1 MNDAELDLADVWH
14 RTLRALDDADMTPSQ
29 RALVGLARLA
39 GVLEHTALVEVPN
52 DYTKTII
59 EHRVTDTVVK
69 ALSTQLGREIR
80 LAVTVNDT
88 LEPTPPLVDDEQ
100 NNPGNSA
107 FLLDTETGVNGA
119 DPDHR
124 FPVDDTRLDAAR
136 TERFHVHSGG
146 RHTASVIN
154 INSRREADDS
164 ARTRL
169 NPKYTFETFVAG
181 SSNRFAH
188 AAANAVAEAPAK
200 SYNPLFIYG
209 SSGLGKTHLLHAIG
223 HYARHLYPHVR
234 VRYVSSEE
242 FTNDFI
248 NSIRDDRTSRFQS
261 MYRDVD
267 VLLIDDIQFL
277 AGKEQTQEE
286 FFHTF
291 NALHNASKQVVITS
305 DVSPKELQGFEERL
319 RSRFDWG
326 LITDVQVP
334 DLETRIAILRKKAA
348 QERMT
353 APDDVL
359 EYIATMVTTNIREL
373 EGALIRVTAF
383 ANLNRQSVTLALA
396 EVVLKD
402 LVPDQ
407 PVQITALTIQR
418 ETAEYFALTVDDLCS
433 SSRSRQLVT
442 ARQIA
447 MYLCRELTELS
458 LPKIG
463 QLFGGRDHTTVMHAD
478 RKIRELMGER
488 RAIYNQVTELT
499 ARIRQRSR

>member
-1 MNDAELDLADVWH
+1 M
-14 RTLRALDDADMTPSQ
+14 P
-29 RALVGLARLA
+29 
-39 GVLEHTALVEVPN
+39 
-52 DYTKTII
+52 Y
-59 EHRVTDTVVK
+59 
-69 ALSTQLGREIR
+69 
-80 LAVTVNDT
+80 
-88 LEPTPPLVDDEQ
+88 
-100 NNPGNSA
+100 
-107 FLLDTETGVNGA
+107 
-119 DPDHR
+119 
-124 FPVDDTRLDAAR
+124 
-136 TERFHVHSGG
+136 
-146 RHTASVIN
+146 
-154 INSRREADDS
+154 
-164 ARTRL
+164 
-169 NPKYTFETFVAG
+169 
-181 SSNRFAH
+181 
-188 AAANAVAEAPAK
+188 
-200 SYNPLFIYG
+200 
-209 SSGLGKTHLLHAIG
+209 
-223 HYARHLYPHVR
+223 
-234 VRYVSSEE
+234 
-242 FTNDFI
+242 
-248 NSIRDDRTSRFQS
+248 
-261 MYRDVD
+261 
-267 VLLIDDIQFL
+267 
-277 AGKEQTQEE
+277 
-286 FFHTF
+286 
-291 NALHNASKQVVITS
+291 
-305 DVSPKELQGFEERL
+305 
-319 RSRFDWG
+319 
-326 LITDVQVP
+326 
-334 DLETRIAILRKKAA
+334 LETRIAILRKKAA